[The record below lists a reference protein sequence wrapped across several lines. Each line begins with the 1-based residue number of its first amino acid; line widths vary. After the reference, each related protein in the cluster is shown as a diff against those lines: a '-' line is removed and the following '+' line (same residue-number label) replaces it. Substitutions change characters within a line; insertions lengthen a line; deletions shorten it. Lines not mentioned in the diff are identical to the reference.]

1 MLDFQNWELK
11 SGFEERERSIA
22 RKLKSTRDS
31 KDSLHRKSSSVN
43 VLWTKEGG
51 PGELSSEH
59 YLCNINQVTCALCR
73 HLTAKED
80 YAKFYDLDSSEE
92 EDDEKEKLKA
102 KPSKKKEV
110 AKKNRDN
117 TSEEDS
123 DIEDER
129 VPEGSEESEDDDVRE
144 GKAAELEPEIVAKL
158 RDDSVDYA
166 RGELHFDL
174 LIQF

>member
-1 MLDFQNWELK
+1 M
-11 SGFEERERSIA
+11 
-22 RKLKSTRDS
+22 
-31 KDSLHRKSSSVN
+31 
-43 VLWTKEGG
+43 
-51 PGELSSEH
+51 SSECPLQN
-59 YLCNINQVTCALCR
+59 YDQITCALCR

-92 EDDEKEKLKA
+92 DDEKEKLMA

-123 DIEDER
+123 DTEDER
-129 VPEGSEESEDDDVRE
+129 VPEGSEESEDDDAEE

-166 RGELHFDL
+166 RGEKCKDNSA
-174 LIQF
+174 